1 MLDLLE
7 RDHEEEA
14 KAEIITVFGLESEA
28 ETRRN
33 VGRFTRAMW
42 IAVFL
47 LLLFNS
53 GQLITVVNGFGVG
66 PVQDT
71 AVALA
76 TTWNEQM
83 EKNGLTRPVD
93 IVRGWMI
100 GLRDLDWSAFSSA
113 PKVDRG
119 ADLLRGAQDGTS
131 G

>member
-7 RDHEEEA
+7 RDYEEEA
-14 KAEIITVFGLESEA
+14 KAEIVTVFGLESEA

-42 IAVFL
+42 VAALL

-66 PVQDT
+66 AVQDT
-71 AVALA
+71 VVALA

-83 EKNGLTRPVD
+83 EKNGLAKPVEV
-93 IVRGWMI
+93 VRGWMI
-100 GLRDLDWSAFSSA
+100 GLRDMDWSEFSTS
-113 PKVDRG
+113 PKADRG
-119 ADLLRGAQDGTS
+119 ANRLRGAQDMTPG
-131 G
+131 